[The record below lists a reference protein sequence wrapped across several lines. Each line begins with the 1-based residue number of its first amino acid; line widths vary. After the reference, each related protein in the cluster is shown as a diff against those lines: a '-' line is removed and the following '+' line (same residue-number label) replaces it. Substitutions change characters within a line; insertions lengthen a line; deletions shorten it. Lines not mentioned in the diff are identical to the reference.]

1 MGKNPSRWKGPR
13 NSVEM
18 LTWDEAVEFCSRATE
33 QLRASKLI
41 DPKQVVRL
49 PSEAEWEYAARAG
62 SQAVYP
68 WGDDPHAGCAEGN
81 GRDLTPWPDGGAWDA
96 RLECNDGHFS
106 PAPVGSYAPNRF
118 GLHEMIGN
126 LSEWVQDCRHDSYDG
141 APADGSA
148 WEQGGDCGSR
158 LVRGGTF
165 VYGPPGLRSANRT
178 WSESSYRVW
187 YQGFRVVEDR

>member
-1 MGKNPSRWKGPR
+1 MLFPR
-13 NSVEM
+13 LNAALERALEVRGYLEP
-18 LTWDEAVEFCSRATE
+18 TQVQFAVLATE
-33 QLRASKLI
+33 A
-41 DPKQVVRL
+41 
-49 PSEAEWEYAARAG
+49 
-62 SQAVYP
+62 
-68 WGDDPHAGCAEGN
+68 N

-106 PAPVGSYAPNRF
+106 PAPVGSYAANRF
-118 GLHEMIGN
+118 GVQELIGN

-178 WSESSYRVW
+178 WSEPTYRVW